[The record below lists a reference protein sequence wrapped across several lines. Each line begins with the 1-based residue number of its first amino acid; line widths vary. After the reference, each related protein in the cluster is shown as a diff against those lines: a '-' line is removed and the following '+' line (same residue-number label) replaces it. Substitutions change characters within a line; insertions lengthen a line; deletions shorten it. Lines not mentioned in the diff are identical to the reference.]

1 LDERAPHILVVDDE
15 RNVLNT
21 IGICF
26 DAIGYR
32 TTLTTKPQEVLSLLQ
47 SNHFDLAFVDLK
59 MAPLD
64 GMEILAEIRL
74 HAPNTT
80 VIMMTAH
87 GSVESAVEAIKQ
99 GAYHYLQ
106 KPFDFDE
113 LKLFAQKVWEYH
125 RLKEEVQ
132 ELRTQLRNRGE
143 DGSIITKNREMI
155 EQIELAARAAE
166 SQISI
171 LIEGESGTGKELIA
185 QYIHQKS
192 PRAQQPFVRV
202 NCAAIPEQLLES
214 ELFGH
219 ARGAFTGA
227 VKEREGRFESAE
239 GGTIFLDE
247 IAELSPAIQ
256 AKLLRMLQSHEFE
269 RLGENVT
276 RKVDVRV
283 IAATN
288 KNIDEALKEGSFR
301 EDLFYRLNGI
311 RLRLPPL
318 RERPEDIGPLLHHTL
333 LKLSGGANVEIA
345 PDAEKALRAY
355 RWSGN
360 VRELENVIER
370 ALLLSSHATITLDH
384 LPREIRST
392 GERPAHALSLEEME
406 RSHIKRVLQHAKDF
420 DEASRILGIDRVTLW
435 NKRKKYG
442 LT

>member
-1 LDERAPHILVVDDE
+1 MDERAPHILVVDDE

>member
-1 LDERAPHILVVDDE
+1 MDERAPHILVVDDE

-185 QYIHQKS
+185 QYIHKKS